1 MRRIFVMIAAV
12 FGLSGTSL
20 MAEEANSAERP
31 ICSAC
36 EAVLELAVADPRR
49 LADRSRDIYRH
60 PVATLAFFRV
70 EPGMT
75 VVDYGP
81 LPGWYTRILVPYL
94 GTVGRYI
101 GLNPDVRKADE
112 QQKRYFGGLENTLP
126 ARASEWTGVPAS
138 RIGAY
143 NSDNLPAA
151 LYGTADRVVMF
162 RMMHNLL
169 RMGILDRELGVIHR
183 LLKDDGLLGIEQHRS
198 RPDAPASYADG
209 SKGYLRQADVIRLV
223 EAQGF
228 ALVGT
233 SEINANLA
241 DKADYPQGVWE
252 LPPTLR
258 TGRKEL
264 KAIGESDRM
273 TLLFRKR
280 T

>member
-1 MRRIFVMIAAV
+1 
-12 FGLSGTSL
+12 
-20 MAEEANSAERP
+20 
-31 ICSAC
+31 
-36 EAVLELAVADPRR
+36 
-49 LADRSRDIYRH
+49 
-60 PVATLAFFRV
+60 
-70 EPGMT
+70 
-75 VVDYGP
+75 
-81 LPGWYTRILVPYL
+81 
-94 GTVGRYI
+94 
-101 GLNPDVRKADE
+101 
-112 QQKRYFGGLENTLP
+112 
-126 ARASEWTGVPAS
+126 
-138 RIGAY
+138 
-143 NSDNLPAA
+143 
-151 LYGTADRVVMF
+151 MF
-162 RMMHNLL
+162 RMMHNIM

-258 TGRKEL
+258 TGRQEL